1 MSIDS
6 WLTNYKNFQGKN
18 IIEEAKISTTTP
30 NKFGVS
36 KMSFPYQSIVES
48 NDKQRTLALQN
59 AQESMS
65 WSSESTKLYLVNK
78 PESDYYHNT
87 PSSLLVPQNHTNW
100 ANQINAK
107 CKANSKIGK
116 RSNLYKKLLTIV

>member
-6 WLTNYKNFQGKN
+6 WLKNYENYQGKN

-48 NDKQRTLALQN
+48 NDKQQTLALRN

-65 WSSESTKLYLVNK
+65 WSSESTKLYLV
-78 PESDYYHNT
+78 
-87 PSSLLVPQNHTNW
+87 
-100 ANQINAK
+100 
-107 CKANSKIGK
+107 
-116 RSNLYKKLLTIV
+116 